1 MTRAIALR
9 DRDEARRAETGTQFV
24 SPEIPPARD
33 RVEKEARQI
42 LYGRFPEQSFWKV
55 HIYDVIE
62 LLESAIRKGIQ
73 IGSEK
78 GDHEYRIPLRG
89 SNRTDHPEPD

>member
-1 MTRAIALR
+1 LR
-9 DRDEARRAETGTQFV
+9 ERDEQRRAETGTQFI
-24 SPEIPPARD
+24 SPDIPTAHN

-62 LLESAIRKGIQ
+62 LLEMAIRKGIK
-73 IGSEK
+73 IGEEK

-89 SNRTDHPEPD
+89 PNRADNPEPD

>member
-9 DRDEARRAETGTQFV
+9 ERDETRRAEAGTQFI
-24 SPEIPPARD
+24 SPEIPAAHN

-62 LLESAIRKGIQ
+62 LLEAAIRKGIQ

-78 GDHEYRIPLRG
+78 GDHEYRISLRG
-89 SNRTDHPEPD
+89 SNGSDHSEPD